1 MNELK
6 DLVNMLD
13 GFSCD
18 NTGFM
23 ILSATKDQDCWYLRA
38 AKDQDCWYLRVQGYH
53 KELEFFSTE
62 SSFSVSSLVE
72 KIEGEYSTNAKKWKV
87 LKVEELKNNLYDL
100 TVKYQGDN
108 KNEENSGLQE
118 KQMETEK

>member
-23 ILSATKDQDCWYLRA
+23 ILRATKDQDCWYLRI
-38 AKDQDCWYLRVQGYH
+38 QGYY
-53 KELEFFSTE
+53 KELDFFTTE
-62 SSFSVSSLVE
+62 SSISVFNLVDR
-72 KIEGEYSTNAKKWKV
+72 IEGEYSSNSKKWKV

-100 TVKYQGDN
+100 TVKYQGGN
-108 KNEENSGLQE
+108 KSEENNGSQE

>member
-23 ILSATKDQDCWYLRA
+23 ILRATKDQDCWYLRI
-38 AKDQDCWYLRVQGYH
+38 QGYH
-53 KELEFFSTE
+53 KDLESFTTE
-62 SSFSVSSLVE
+62 SSFSVFSLVE
-72 KIEGEYSTNAKKWKV
+72 KIEDEYSTNAKKWKV
-87 LKVEELKNNLYDL
+87 LKVEELTYNLYDL
-100 TVKYQGDN
+100 TVKYKGGN
-108 KNEENSGLQE
+108 KNEENNGSQE
-118 KQMETEK
+118 KQVETEK

>member
-23 ILSATKDQDCWYLRA
+23 ILKATKDQF
-38 AKDQDCWYLRVQGYH
+38 CWYLRVQGYH
-53 KELEFFSTE
+53 KELESFSTE
-62 SSFSVSSLVE
+62 SSFSIFSLVE
-72 KIEGEYSTNAKKWKV
+72 KIEGGYSTNSKKWKV
-87 LKVEELKNNLYDL
+87 LKVEGLKDNFYDL
-100 TVKYQGDN
+100 TIKYQGGN
-108 KNEENSGLQE
+108 KNEENNGSQE
-118 KQMETEK
+118 KQM